1 MAALEFKFS
10 SDQQHQLEAIEATCD
25 LFRGQQFIGSVFSA
39 DSGRK
44 GQTAI
49 GELMVGH
56 GNELRV
62 APGQLLDN
70 LHAVQEEGCLPATD
84 VLTDGRLRDFT
95 VEMETGTGKTYVYI
109 RSIYELNRRYGITKF
124 VIVVPSVAIREG
136 VLKSLQTTRRHFET
150 LYDRTPL
157 DYFVYDSK
165 DMGPVG
171 NFATSSS
178 IQVMVINIDAFNKG
192 LEKDGTAK
200 EGNLF
205 HRPSEK
211 LTGGFSPRE
220 LVSACKPVVIIDEPQ
235 SVDNTKQAK
244 AAIKSLNPLF
254 VLRYSAT
261 HKQAYNMIYRL
272 TPVDAFERHLVKGI
286 CVDSIKA
293 EANLNGAYVRLESVK
308 SDPFSAK
315 VSIDVRQAD
324 GTQKRKAVTVKTGN
338 DLYQKSGENSDYE
351 SGWVVNNIGAAVG
364 DEFIEFQN
372 GEVLELG
379 EALGDVNEEV
389 VKRAQI
395 RRTIED
401 HLARQFEL
409 WPRGVKVLS
418 LFFIDRVDRYR
429 VYEPEVHGGLY
440 ALMFEEEYAGALNSK
455 APRRIAKAA
464 GIGKGTWLE
473 CYEAVGAPLVRDPHA
488 VHQGYF
494 AKDKKGKFKDSKG
507 AAGTA
512 DDAGAF
518 ELIMQKKETL
528 ISFPDGKDADK
539 DVSFVF
545 SHSALKEGWDNPN
558 VFQIC
563 TLKHSDSETGKRQEV
578 GRGLRLCV
586 NREGERQDL
595 EALGEQEVQRVNT
608 LTVIASES
616 YSDFTKSLQKDIN
629 DALRERPKAVTEE
642 FLKGFVVQADEE
654 KTYALTQED
663 AHDVYFALV
672 QHGLIDRE
680 GVPTQKFKESGLTS
694 VTDDDLPEHL
704 YAYRKD
710 IEALVKSVYDEHA
723 LDDYVRNGNEPKV
736 RENPLNANFARA
748 EFQELWNKINSKH
761 SYTVDFDDEELRAK
775 AIDRINRELFV
786 AKASYVMTTAAQRS
800 TQTRE
805 NLERGESFGD
815 TTRRDYEVGEDAS
828 GVTYDLLGEVAT
840 AARITRR
847 SAAAILKGIAPVKFR
862 MFRDNPE
869 EFIAKVSR
877 CVLAEKATMV
887 VDHITYHKL
896 DERYDSTIFAERM
909 PENVGRALETSR
921 CIQDY
926 VFWDS
931 EGERDF
937 ARDLDSAEGKVAVY
951 AKLPRS
957 FKIPTP
963 VGSYAPDWAIAFEK
977 GSVRH
982 VFFVAETKGS
992 MDSLTL
998 RDIERGKI
1006 ACARKLFNE
1015 FSDEDVRYDVVHSY
1029 EDLLTVIQGTE

>member
-429 VYEPEVHGGLY
+429 VYEPEVHDGLY

-563 TLKHSDSETGKRQEV
+563 TLVETKDTMTKRQKV

-586 NREGERQDL
+586 DQSGERCYD
-595 EALGEQEVQRVNT
+595 EDANV
-608 LTVIASES
+608 LTVIANES
-616 YSDFTKSLQKDIN
+616 YDAFASGLQTEFEKDGLRFGVLTPESFTKVTIELPDGQEVKLGFEQSAEVYQSFQAKGLVDKKGNITSELKEAAEKGCVEMPAGLEAAQSQVEDII
-629 DALRERPKAVTEE
+629 LHKAQRLPVTN
-642 FLKGFVVQADEE
+642 KQ
-654 KTYALTQED
+654 QEVSVELN
-663 AHDVYFALV
+663 HDVA
-672 QHGLIDRE
+672 
-680 GVPTQKFKESGLTS
+680 
-694 VTDDDLPEHL
+694 DDP
-704 YAYRKD
+704 A
-710 IEALVKSVYDEHA
+710 
-723 LDDYVRNGNEPKV
+723 
-736 RENPLNANFARA
+736 
-748 EFQELWNKINSKH
+748 FQELWERIRRRTRFEVNVDSEKLIASAVAAIRGMPEIKAPEILSSRAELSVGDGGVDATATGISSVKTGGTRVYDLPDPISELKDVVGLTRATLKRILEECGRFDEFEVDPATFLAQVAQKIEKAKGEAIAEGIK
-761 SYTVDFDDEELRAK
+761 YTLRPDDDWYTMKDLDPGELK
-775 AIDRINRELFV
+775 AYLGQNAWMPSSGKSLY
-786 AKASYVMTTAAQRS
+786 SYVVYDSS
-800 TQTRE
+800 TVEQP
-805 NLERGESFGD
+805 F
-815 TTRRDYEVGEDAS
+815 
-828 GVTYDLLGEVAT
+828 AT
-840 AARITRR
+840 E
-847 SAAAILKGIAPVKFR
+847 L
-862 MFRDNPE
+862 D
-869 EFIAKVSR
+869 
-877 CVLAEKATMV
+877 LAEEV
-887 VDHITYHKL
+887 
-896 DERYDSTIFAERM
+896 R
-909 PENVGRALETSR
+909 
-921 CIQDY
+921 
-926 VFWDS
+926 VF
-931 EGERDF
+931 
-937 ARDLDSAEGKVAVY
+937 
-951 AKLPRS
+951 AKLPDR
-957 FKIPTP
+957 FKIDTP
-963 VGSYAPDWAIAFEK
+963 LSSYNPDWAYVVEED
-977 GSVRH
+977 GVQR
-982 VFFVAETKGS
+982 VYFVVETKGGGNNS
-992 MDSLTL
+992 IRLSDA
-998 RDIERGKI
+998 ERTKI
-1006 ACARKLFNE
+1006 RCARRHFEALGVDVE
-1015 FSDEDVRYDVVHSY
+1015 YDVRTTYRS
-1029 EDLLTVIQGTE
+1029 

>member
-25 LFRGQQFIGSVFSA
+25 LFRGQQFASSVFSA

-70 LHAVQEEGCLPATD
+70 LHSVQEDGCLPATD

-136 VLKSLQTTRRHFET
+136 VLKSFQTTRRHFET

-324 GTQKRKAVTVKTGN
+324 GTQKRKPVTVKTGA

-351 SGWVVNNIGAAVG
+351 SGWVVNNIGAAEG
-364 DEFIEFQN
+364 DEFIDFQN

-429 VYEPEVHGGLY
+429 VYGPEVHGGLY
-440 ALMFEEEYAGALNSK
+440 AQMFEEEYAGTLNSK
-455 APRRIAKAA
+455 APRRVAKAA
-464 GIGKGTWLE
+464 GIGRGTWLE

-563 TLKHSDSETGKRQEV
+563 TLVETKDNLTKRQKIDPATFLAQV
-578 GRGLRLCV
+578 GDKINRVKNDLIAQGIKYVRLPEDEWYTM
-586 NREGERQDL
+586 RDL
-595 EALGEQEVQRVNT
+595 E
-608 LTVIASES
+608 
-616 YSDFTKSLQKDIN
+616 
-629 DALRERPKAVTEE
+629 
-642 FLKGFVVQADEE
+642 
-654 KTYALTQED
+654 
-663 AHDVYFALV
+663 
-672 QHGLIDRE
+672 
-680 GVPTQKFKESGLTS
+680 
-694 VTDDDLPEHL
+694 
-704 YAYRKD
+704 
-710 IEALVKSVYDEHA
+710 
-723 LDDYVRNGNEPKV
+723 LDDYTAYLGQ
-736 RENPLNANFARA
+736 NAWKPDMAGKSLYN
-748 EFQELWNKINSKH
+748 
-761 SYTVDFDDEELRAK
+761 
-775 AIDRINRELFV
+775 
-786 AKASYVMTTAAQRS
+786 YV
-800 TQTRE
+800 
-805 NLERGESFGD
+805 
-815 TTRRDYEVGEDAS
+815 V
-828 GVTYDLLGEVAT
+828 
-840 AARITRR
+840 
-847 SAAAILKGIAPVKFR
+847 
-862 MFRDNPE
+862 
-869 EFIAKVSR
+869 
-877 CVLAEKATMV
+877 
-887 VDHITYHKL
+887 
-896 DERYDSTIFAERM
+896 YDSAGVERSFAE
-909 PENVGRALETSR
+909 ALDKQEEVL
-921 CIQDY
+921 
-926 VFWDS
+926 VF
-931 EGERDF
+931 
-937 ARDLDSAEGKVAVY
+937 
-951 AKLPRS
+951 AKLPS
-957 FKIPTP
+957 AFKIDTP
-963 VGSYAPDWAIAFEK
+963 LGSYNPDWAYVEEADGERR
-977 GSVRH
+977 VY
-982 VFFVAETKGS
+982 FVTETKGGKNGEPA
-992 MDSLTL
+992 L
-998 RDIERGKI
+998 RDAEKI
-1006 ACARKLFNE
+1006 KIGCAKKHFEALDLGNDFHYN
-1015 FSDEDVRYDVVHSY
+1015 VRTTYQY
-1029 EDLLTVIQGTE
+1029 EAVKA

>member
-473 CYEAVGAPLVRDPHA
+473 CYEAVGAPLVRDP
-488 VHQGYF
+488 
-494 AKDKKGKFKDSKG
+494 
-507 AAGTA
+507 T
-512 DDAGAF
+512 
-518 ELIMQKKETL
+518 
-528 ISFPDGKDADK
+528 P
-539 DVSFVF
+539 
-545 SHSALKEGWDNPN
+545 
-558 VFQIC
+558 C
-563 TLKHSDSETGKRQEV
+563 TRDTSPRTRRASSRTPRSRRHRRRR
-578 GRGLRLCV
+578 RGLRAHHAEEGDAHLLPGRQGRGQGRLFRLQPLRAQGGLGQPQRV
-586 NREGERQDL
+586 PDLHARRDKGQPDQAPEDRPRSAPVREPGWRAPVRPRGER
-595 EALGEQEVQRVNT
+595 AHRH
-608 LTVIASES
+608 
-616 YSDFTKSLQKDIN
+616 
-629 DALRERPKAVTEE
+629 RER
-642 FLKGFVVQADEE
+642 
-654 KTYALTQED
+654 
-663 AHDVYFALV
+663 
-672 QHGLIDRE
+672 
-680 GVPTQKFKESGLTS
+680 
-694 VTDDDLPEHL
+694 
-704 YAYRKD
+704 
-710 IEALVKSVYDEHA
+710 
-723 LDDYVRNGNEPKV
+723 
-736 RENPLNANFARA
+736 
-748 EFQELWNKINSKH
+748 
-761 SYTVDFDDEELRAK
+761 ELR
-775 AIDRINRELFV
+775 RLR
-786 AKASYVMTTAAQRS
+786 QR
-800 TQTRE
+800 
-805 NLERGESFGD
+805 
-815 TTRRDYEVGEDAS
+815 
-828 GVTYDLLGEVAT
+828 
-840 AARITRR
+840 
-847 SAAAILKGIAPVKFR
+847 P
-862 MFRDNPE
+862 
-869 EFIAKVSR
+869 
-877 CVLAEKATMV
+877 
-887 VDHITYHKL
+887 
-896 DERYDSTIFAERM
+896 
-909 PENVGRALETSR
+909 
-921 CIQDY
+921 
-926 VFWDS
+926 
-931 EGERDF
+931 
-937 ARDLDSAEGKVAVY
+937 AEGA
-951 AKLPRS
+951 
-957 FKIPTP
+957 
-963 VGSYAPDWAIAFEK
+963 
-977 GSVRH
+977 
-982 VFFVAETKGS
+982 
-992 MDSLTL
+992 
-998 RDIERGKI
+998 
-1006 ACARKLFNE
+1006 
-1015 FSDEDVRYDVVHSY
+1015 
-1029 EDLLTVIQGTE
+1029 

>member
-395 RRTIED
+395 RRTIRTALEAQGVDFPCEIDVLVTSDDGIHEINRTMRDVDRPTDVLSFPEFTLTPGELPSPED
-401 HLARQFEL
+401 ADPGTGLVPL
-409 WPRGVKVLS
+409 GDMVLS
-418 LFFIDRVDRYR
+418 LERVR
-429 VYEPEVHGGLY
+429 
-440 ALMFEEEYAGALNSK
+440 AQAKEYGHSN
-455 APRRIAKAA
+455 RR
-464 GIGKGTWLE
+464 E
-473 CYEAVGAPLVRDPHA
+473 MSYLVTHS
-488 VHQGYF
+488 VLHLLGY
-494 AKDKKGKFKDSKG
+494 DHLD
-507 AAGTA
+507 
-512 DDAGAF
+512 
-518 ELIMQKKETL
+518 
-528 ISFPDGKDADK
+528 
-539 DVSFVF
+539 
-545 SHSALKEGWDNPN
+545 EGPM
-558 VFQIC
+558 
-563 TLKHSDSETGKRQEV
+563 KRQM
-578 GRGLRLCV
+578 
-586 NREGERQDL
+586 
-595 EALGEQEVQRVNT
+595 
-608 LTVIASES
+608 
-616 YSDFTKSLQKDIN
+616 
-629 DALRERPKAVTEE
+629 REREE
-642 FLKGFVVQADEE
+642 
-654 KTYALTQED
+654 
-663 AHDVYFALV
+663 
-672 QHGLIDRE
+672 
-680 GVPTQKFKESGLTS
+680 
-694 VTDDDLPEHL
+694 
-704 YAYRKD
+704 
-710 IEALVKSVYDEHA
+710 
-723 LDDYVRNGNEPKV
+723 
-736 RENPLNANFARA
+736 
-748 EFQELWNKINSKH
+748 
-761 SYTVDFDDEELRAK
+761 
-775 AIDRINRELFV
+775 AIMSLLG
-786 AKASYVMTTAAQRS
+786 
-800 TQTRE
+800 
-805 NLERGESFGD
+805 LER
-815 TTRRDYEVGEDAS
+815 
-828 GVTYDLLGEVAT
+828 
-840 AARITRR
+840 
-847 SAAAILKGIAPVKFR
+847 
-862 MFRDNPE
+862 
-869 EFIAKVSR
+869 
-877 CVLAEKATMV
+877 
-887 VDHITYHKL
+887 
-896 DERYDSTIFAERM
+896 
-909 PENVGRALETSR
+909 
-921 CIQDY
+921 
-926 VFWDS
+926 
-931 EGERDF
+931 
-937 ARDLDSAEGKVAVY
+937 
-951 AKLPRS
+951 
-957 FKIPTP
+957 
-963 VGSYAPDWAIAFEK
+963 
-977 GSVRH
+977 
-982 VFFVAETKGS
+982 
-992 MDSLTL
+992 
-998 RDIERGKI
+998 
-1006 ACARKLFNE
+1006 
-1015 FSDEDVRYDVVHSY
+1015 
-1029 EDLLTVIQGTE
+1029 

>member
-136 VLKSLQTTRRHFET
+136 VLKSLQTTRKHFET

-440 ALMFEEEYAGALNSK
+440 ALRRTIEDHLARQFELWPRGVKVLSLFFIDRVDRYRVYEPEVHGGLYALMFEEEYAGALNSK

-528 ISFPDGKDADK
+528 ISVPDGKDADK

-558 VFQIC
+558 VVQIC
-563 TLKHSDSETGKRQEV
+563 TLVETKDNLTTRQKI

-586 NREGERQDL
+586 NQDGERLYDP
-595 EALGEQEVQRVNT
+595 EANV
-608 LTVIASES
+608 LTERAHRH
-616 YSDFTKSLQKDIN
+616 
-629 DALRERPKAVTEE
+629 RER
-642 FLKGFVVQADEE
+642 
-654 KTYALTQED
+654 
-663 AHDVYFALV
+663 
-672 QHGLIDRE
+672 
-680 GVPTQKFKESGLTS
+680 
-694 VTDDDLPEHL
+694 
-704 YAYRKD
+704 
-710 IEALVKSVYDEHA
+710 
-723 LDDYVRNGNEPKV
+723 
-736 RENPLNANFARA
+736 
-748 EFQELWNKINSKH
+748 
-761 SYTVDFDDEELRAK
+761 ELR
-775 AIDRINRELFV
+775 RLR
-786 AKASYVMTTAAQRS
+786 QR
-800 TQTRE
+800 
-805 NLERGESFGD
+805 
-815 TTRRDYEVGEDAS
+815 
-828 GVTYDLLGEVAT
+828 
-840 AARITRR
+840 
-847 SAAAILKGIAPVKFR
+847 P
-862 MFRDNPE
+862 
-869 EFIAKVSR
+869 
-877 CVLAEKATMV
+877 
-887 VDHITYHKL
+887 
-896 DERYDSTIFAERM
+896 
-909 PENVGRALETSR
+909 
-921 CIQDY
+921 
-926 VFWDS
+926 
-931 EGERDF
+931 
-937 ARDLDSAEGKVAVY
+937 AEGA
-951 AKLPRS
+951 
-957 FKIPTP
+957 
-963 VGSYAPDWAIAFEK
+963 
-977 GSVRH
+977 
-982 VFFVAETKGS
+982 
-992 MDSLTL
+992 
-998 RDIERGKI
+998 
-1006 ACARKLFNE
+1006 
-1015 FSDEDVRYDVVHSY
+1015 
-1029 EDLLTVIQGTE
+1029 

>member
-488 VHQGYF
+488 V
-494 AKDKKGKFKDSKG
+494 
-507 AAGTA
+507 
-512 DDAGAF
+512 
-518 ELIMQKKETL
+518 
-528 ISFPDGKDADK
+528 
-539 DVSFVF
+539 
-545 SHSALKEGWDNPN
+545 
-558 VFQIC
+558 C
-563 TLKHSDSETGKRQEV
+563 
-578 GRGLRLCV
+578 
-586 NREGERQDL
+586 
-595 EALGEQEVQRVNT
+595 
-608 LTVIASES
+608 
-616 YSDFTKSLQKDIN
+616 
-629 DALRERPKAVTEE
+629 
-642 FLKGFVVQADEE
+642 
-654 KTYALTQED
+654 
-663 AHDVYFALV
+663 
-672 QHGLIDRE
+672 
-680 GVPTQKFKESGLTS
+680 
-694 VTDDDLPEHL
+694 
-704 YAYRKD
+704 
-710 IEALVKSVYDEHA
+710 
-723 LDDYVRNGNEPKV
+723 
-736 RENPLNANFARA
+736 
-748 EFQELWNKINSKH
+748 
-761 SYTVDFDDEELRAK
+761 
-775 AIDRINRELFV
+775 
-786 AKASYVMTTAAQRS
+786 
-800 TQTRE
+800 
-805 NLERGESFGD
+805 
-815 TTRRDYEVGEDAS
+815 
-828 GVTYDLLGEVAT
+828 
-840 AARITRR
+840 
-847 SAAAILKGIAPVKFR
+847 
-862 MFRDNPE
+862 
-869 EFIAKVSR
+869 
-877 CVLAEKATMV
+877 
-887 VDHITYHKL
+887 
-896 DERYDSTIFAERM
+896 
-909 PENVGRALETSR
+909 
-921 CIQDY
+921 
-926 VFWDS
+926 
-931 EGERDF
+931 
-937 ARDLDSAEGKVAVY
+937 
-951 AKLPRS
+951 
-957 FKIPTP
+957 
-963 VGSYAPDWAIAFEK
+963 
-977 GSVRH
+977 
-982 VFFVAETKGS
+982 
-992 MDSLTL
+992 
-998 RDIERGKI
+998 
-1006 ACARKLFNE
+1006 
-1015 FSDEDVRYDVVHSY
+1015 
-1029 EDLLTVIQGTE
+1029 